1 MGKLVVERPLAAP
14 RAFVQSRSRQTCRQL
29 GDRLRLLRQLSQDV
43 VDRARSV
50 IHETRIL
57 RAASLIREDTMP
69 SMEIIQLGAGD
80 VDTVIAAAD
89 LFDEQ
94 PRRDATARF
103 LAEPGHHLL
112 LAYDG
117 STPIGFVSGIET
129 VHPDK
134 GAEMFLYELG
144 VAESHRRRGV
154 GRALVERLAGIARS
168 LDCYGMW
175 VATDDA
181 NTAALAT
188 YEAAGASRDDQP
200 AVILTWSFREP

>member
-1 MGKLVVERPLAAP
+1 M
-14 RAFVQSRSRQTCRQL
+14 
-29 GDRLRLLRQLSQDV
+29 
-43 VDRARSV
+43 
-50 IHETRIL
+50 H
-57 RAASLIREDTMP
+57 AASLIREDTIP
-69 SMEIIQLGAGD
+69 RVEIIRLGAGD
-80 VDTVIAAAD
+80 VEKVIAAAD
-89 LFDEQ
+89 LFDRQ
-94 PRRDATARF
+94 PTRDATTRF

-112 LAYDG
+112 IAYDG

-154 GRALVERLAGIARS
+154 GRALVERLAGLARS

-188 YEAAGASRDDQP
+188 YEAAGAARDDLP
-200 AVILTWSFREP
+200 AVILTWSFRER